1 MLGTWFCQLSRSCRQ
16 LNLKM
21 SVHRTAVT
29 FVSGVNL
36 CLLQQELD
44 IEVESELR
52 EGRVPRTKR
61 QPGELAA
68 DSRLQDAVTRFR
80 VEVFR
85 RVVDQVT
92 TSIDERLSV
101 NRQIIQDTASEDPR
115 WFSEL
120 NDDGAPENSM
130 EKLVQLTGL
139 CASGLRSELLW
150 FARNFDRLSKTL
162 RDEFLKQRCLIEMNF
177 VQIVRVKQS
186 V

>member
-1 MLGTWFCQLSRSCRQ
+1 MPNLVLTMVDKWHGFDMLLT
-16 LNLKM
+16 
-21 SVHRTAVT
+21 T
-29 FVSGVNL
+29 
-36 CLLQQELD
+36 LL
-44 IEVESELR
+44 
-52 EGRVPRTKR
+52 VPRTKR
-61 QPGELAA
+61 QRGELAA
-68 DSRLQDAVTRFR
+68 DMRPQDTVTCFR

-92 TSIDERLSV
+92 TSIDERFSV

>member
-1 MLGTWFCQLSRSCRQ
+1 MDKWCGSDTLLTAILVRLYSILRHASECLQTRGLDYLSAWNMGLSAKQQLQ
-16 LNLKM
+16 TVKFED
-21 SVHRTAVT
+21 VHRTAVT

-85 RVVDQVT
+85 KVVVDQVT
-92 TSIDERLSV
+92 TIIVERFSV
-101 NRQIIQDTASEDPR
+101 MPNRQIVQDTPCLDPR
-115 WFSEL
+115 RFSEL
-120 NDDGAPENSM
+120 ILTMACHAENSM
-130 EKLVQLTGL
+130 EKL
-139 CASGLRSELLW
+139 
-150 FARNFDRLSKTL
+150 
-162 RDEFLKQRCLIEMNF
+162 
-177 VQIVRVKQS
+177 
-186 V
+186 